1 MKLATSRFGII
12 DIEEEQVIF
21 MPSGMVGFPE
31 EKRFVLLG
39 HEEGSPFFWFQSV
52 DNDSL
57 AFVLTDPLLFR
68 PDYEI
73 DVSPEDTEAL
83 ELNRTSEGIRTLVV
97 VNIRIS
103 NGVSQISANLLGPI
117 VINALRRLAKQ
128 VVLYG
133 SPYSHC
139 HPISISA
146 AQRQK

>member
-1 MKLATSRFGII
+1 VKLATSRFGII

-31 EKRFVLLG
+31 EKRFVLLR

-57 AFVLTDPLLFR
+57 AFVLTDPLLFH

-83 ELNRTSEGIRTLVV
+83 ELNRAADGIQTLVV

-103 NGVSQISANLLGPI
+103 NGVSQITANLLGPI
-117 VINALRRLAKQ
+117 VINVLRRLAKQ

-139 HPISISA
+139 FPISISA